1 MRLDSWRDRRRPVFT
16 VWLPVLAAALGLA
29 AVAAFFSLIV
39 TAALLCAVLTF
50 AIWRLVWALKGERAR
65 ARDRVGE
72 LRSNYESII
81 RLLTGALD
89 LSDSLTAVQSQRIA
103 RLGAVLAR
111 QMGLRKDEVRYIE
124 QAAILHDIGK
134 MGIGENVLFKNGPL
148 DEQEWEAMKRHSEHG
163 CNILDSIEPLRGV
176 AEILY
181 AHHERWDGTGY
192 PRGLRGEDIPVG
204 SRIFA
209 VVDTYAAMTSSRPY
223 RKTMPHDLAV
233 KEIIRNS
240 LTQFDPQVVRA
251 FIEAEKRG
259 LLDQRDAATEPLA
272 AARAA
277 ITTEV

>member
-1 MRLDSWRDRRRPVFT
+1 MRPDARRFRQRQILN
-16 VWLPVLAAALGLA
+16 VWLLALAAALGLA
-29 AVAAFFSLIV
+29 AVAAFFSLIL

-50 AIWRLVWALKGERAR
+50 AIWRLVRALKRERAR
-65 ARDRVGE
+65 ARNGVGE
-72 LRSNYESII
+72 LRNNYESII
-81 RLLTGALD
+81 RLLTGALG

-111 QMGLRKDEVRYIE
+111 QMGLRKDEVRCIE

-134 MGIGENVLFKNGPL
+134 MGVGENVLFKSGPL

-163 CNILDSIEPLRGV
+163 CSILDSIEPLRGV
-176 AEILY
+176 AEIVY

-192 PRGLRGEDIPVG
+192 PRGLRGEDIPLG

-209 VVDTYAAMTSSRPY
+209 VADAYAAMTSSRPY
-223 RKTMPHDLAV
+223 RKTMPHDVAV

-240 LTQFDPQVVRA
+240 LTQFDPEVVRA

-259 LLDQRDAATEPLA
+259 LLNNRDVAAEGLTP
-272 AARAA
+272 ARPA
-277 ITTEV
+277 ITSEV